1 MEWLALARR
10 HDEVHG
16 DALQRHDLVIR
27 VLGNHD
33 VRGIPGQRPG
43 PVRVARGGFHRPAEA
58 ADQIG
63 RNVLKLCQ
71 RFARTIEICREQILS
86 AQSHERGQQLVGIP
100 LRPIPCA
107 RLLDDVVQHLRIG
120 EHNRIER
127 AGGDG
132 ILDVMHGV
140 GDIIRKVHDLA
151 FHGLGS
157 LRRADLEPS
166 EYRLVIRV
174 DAEYLR
180 PLPLWVL
187 VGFGQGPRVFDG
199 RVQGR
204 TGQVHAGRTPVR
216 VKDLG
221 FEPGQDTHGLCVA
234 FEAADIAGDV
244 GERTLP
250 IVPERRVTKVVG
262 QTGAVDHVRI
272 TAEQCADLATDLGD
286 FQRMRQSSASEIVG
300 TGNQNLAFRAQT
312 PQSGRMNQS
321 RAIALERGA

>member
-1 MEWLALARR
+1 M
-10 HDEVHG
+10 
-16 DALQRHDLVIR
+16 
-27 VLGNHD
+27 
-33 VRGIPGQRPG
+33 
-43 PVRVARGGFHRPAEA
+43 
-58 ADQIG
+58 
-63 RNVLKLCQ
+63 
-71 RFARTIEICREQILS
+71 
-86 AQSHERGQQLVGIP
+86 
-100 LRPIPCA
+100 
-107 RLLDDVVQHLRIG
+107 VQHLRIG
-120 EHNRIER
+120 EHNRVER

-174 DAEYLR
+174 DAEFLR